1 MKRRVGIFL
10 LALVSFSA
18 SFAQQ
23 RIITAG
29 SAITETVCALGDCD
43 KIIGSDKT
51 SMYPESIQS
60 LPSIG
65 YRNGISAE
73 GIISLKPTLII
84 AEKDYVKD
92 EVIAQLSASGIK
104 TLVLDRKLNV
114 IDTKKFITQIA
125 AELNRQAEGK
135 KLIAS
140 IDSDLAEA
148 NALLKKATSKPKV
161 AGIYNRG
168 SSTMNLAGKE
178 TFSEILN
185 YAGAENVFTSVEGYK
200 PLNTEALIASNPDY
214 LLTTTFGLESM
225 GGVEGFLKVP
235 GVAQTTAGKKKQIV
249 SIDSLMLT
257 NFGPRIGKAIKELVL
272 LIHPELSTLK

>member
-1 MKRRVGIFL
+1 MKGSVGIFL
-10 LALVSFSA
+10 VMLVSVSA
-18 SFAQQ
+18 AVAQQ

-29 SAITETVCALGDCD
+29 SAITETVCALGDCN
-43 KIIGSDKT
+43 KIVGSDKT
-51 SMYPESIQS
+51 STYPESIQS

-65 YRNGISAE
+65 YRNGIHAE

-92 EVIAQLSASGIK
+92 EVLSQLSASGIK
-104 TLVLDRKLNV
+104 LLIIDRKLNV
-114 IDTKKFITQIA
+114 TDTKKFIAQIA
-125 AELNRQAEGK
+125 NELNRQAEGK

-140 IDSDLAEA
+140 IDADIAEA
-148 NALLKKATSKPKV
+148 NTLLKKVTSKPKV
-161 AGIYNRG
+161 VGIYNRG
-168 SSTMNLAGKE
+168 SSTMSLAGKE

-185 YAGAENVFTSVEGYK
+185 YAGAENVFTAVEGYK
-200 PLNTEALIASNPDY
+200 PLNTEALIAANPDY
-214 LLTTTFGLESM
+214 LLTTTFGLESL
-225 GGVEGFLKVP
+225 GGVDGFLKVP

-249 SIDSLMLT
+249 SIDNLMLT

>member
-1 MKRRVGIFL
+1 MRRVGIFL
-10 LALVSFSA
+10 LMLISFNTA
-18 SFAQQ
+18 FAQQ

-43 KIIGSDKT
+43 KIVGSDKT
-51 SMYPESIQS
+51 STYPESIQN

-65 YRNGISAE
+65 YRNGINAE

-92 EVIAQLSASGIK
+92 EVLAQLSASGIK
-104 TLVLDRKLNV
+104 LLIIDRKLNV
-114 IDTKKFITQIA
+114 ADTKKFIAQIA
-125 AELNRQAEGK
+125 VELNRQSEGK

-140 IDSDLAEA
+140 IEADIVEA
-148 NALLKKATSKPKV
+148 NTLLKKASSKPKV
-161 AGIYNRG
+161 LGIYNRG
-168 SSTMNLAGKE
+168 SSTMSLAGKE

-185 YAGAENVFTSVEGYK
+185 YVGAENAFSTVEGYQ
-200 PLNTEALIASNPDY
+200 PLNTEALIALNPDY
-214 LLTTTFGLESM
+214 LLTTAFGLESL
-225 GGVEGFLKVP
+225 GGIDGFLKVP

-257 NFGPRIGKAIKELVL
+257 NFGPRVGKTIKELVL

>member
-10 LALVSFSA
+10 IMLMSFSA
-18 SFAQQ
+18 AVAQQ

-43 KIIGSDKT
+43 RIVGSDKT
-51 SMYPESIQS
+51 STYPQSIQD

-65 YRNGISAE
+65 YRNGINAE

-92 EVIAQLSASGIK
+92 EVLAQLSASGIK
-104 TLVLDRKLNV
+104 LLIIDRKLNV
-114 IDTKKFITQIA
+114 VDTKKFITQIA

-140 IDSDLAEA
+140 IDADIAEA

-161 AGIYNRG
+161 LGIYNRG
-168 SSTMNLAGKE
+168 SSTMSVAGKE

-185 YAGAENVFTSVEGYK
+185 YAGAENVFSSVEGYK
-200 PLNTEALIASNPDY
+200 PLNTEALIAANPDY
-214 LLTTTFGLESM
+214 LLTTAFGSESL
-225 GGVEGFLKVP
+225 GGIDGFLKF
-235 GVAQTTAGKKKQIV
+235 Q
-249 SIDSLMLT
+249 
-257 NFGPRIGKAIKELVL
+257 E
-272 LIHPELSTLK
+272 